1 MVRHAGGFEEC
12 MVFVFDFDGVL
23 AVPLEEGMVAPRA
36 RGLKALKEATG
47 MGAVYVLTGR
57 RVNEKSIITSLL
69 SGAGIGLSGVSIITR
84 STGDSRREVD
94 YKISA
99 MEDIYGIEGCIGEL
113 HDDNPYVLA
122 SARRRVIRGGVLHY
136 DDICEPLYGYSVLE
150 ACRSF

>member
-1 MVRHAGGFEEC
+1 MVRHSGGSEEC

-36 RGLKALKEATG
+36 RGLEALKEATG
-47 MGAVYVLTGR
+47 MGVVYVLTGR
-57 RVNEKSIITSLL
+57 SVNEKSIITSLL
-69 SGAGIGLSGVSIITR
+69 SESGVSLSGVSIITR
-84 STGDSRREVD
+84 STGDSRGEVN

-99 MEDIYGIEGCIGEL
+99 MEDIYGVEGCIGEL